1 MYYFVGIKGSG
12 MASLAEILHDLGHE
26 VAGSDIDKYIFIE
39 EELKRRGIPIYSW
52 NKNNIK
58 DGMHVITGNDFD
70 RSNPE
75 VAAAQDNPNVI
86 CQNYCEFLGDFF
98 NNFISIG
105 IGGTHGKTTTTGM
118 CYHLFK
124 DYDKTNVLI
133 GDGTG
138 YAVKDAKYFVSE
150 VDEFRNHFKHYY
162 NDYALINN
170 VEYDHVDYFKT
181 FEDYKKVFEEYG
193 NRAKKMAVIWGD
205 DPYLPHMNWTKPVCK
220 FGLNDN
226 NDIQAK
232 NVINNDKGLS
242 FDVYAHGE
250 LFGHFALPF
259 YGMHT
264 LYDTL
269 AVITLGY
276 LEGMDAEYMQKQ
288 LSTFE
293 GVKRRYTVKEKG
305 DCIFVDDYAHH
316 PTAVQYVL
324 EETRTRYPG
333 KQIIAVF
340 QPDRFSRALRFAKRF
355 AAAMDLAD
363 HPFFLDFPDNA
374 HPEPGID
381 IDVTEI
387 TQYIPRA
394 KIVKTDK
401 EHAKMLAAY
410 DNAVYVFMSSKDIY
424 KLEELVIEAKG

>member
-52 NKNNIK
+52 NKDNIK

-193 NRAKKMAVIWGD
+193 NRAK
-205 DPYLPHMNWTKPVCK
+205 
-220 FGLNDN
+220 
-226 NDIQAK
+226 
-232 NVINNDKGLS
+232 
-242 FDVYAHGE
+242 
-250 LFGHFALPF
+250 
-259 YGMHT
+259 
-264 LYDTL
+264 
-269 AVITLGY
+269 
-276 LEGMDAEYMQKQ
+276 
-288 LSTFE
+288 
-293 GVKRRYTVKEKG
+293 
-305 DCIFVDDYAHH
+305 
-316 PTAVQYVL
+316 
-324 EETRTRYPG
+324 
-333 KQIIAVF
+333 
-340 QPDRFSRALRFAKRF
+340 
-355 AAAMDLAD
+355 
-363 HPFFLDFPDNA
+363 
-374 HPEPGID
+374 
-381 IDVTEI
+381 
-387 TQYIPRA
+387 
-394 KIVKTDK
+394 
-401 EHAKMLAAY
+401 
-410 DNAVYVFMSSKDIY
+410 
-424 KLEELVIEAKG
+424 